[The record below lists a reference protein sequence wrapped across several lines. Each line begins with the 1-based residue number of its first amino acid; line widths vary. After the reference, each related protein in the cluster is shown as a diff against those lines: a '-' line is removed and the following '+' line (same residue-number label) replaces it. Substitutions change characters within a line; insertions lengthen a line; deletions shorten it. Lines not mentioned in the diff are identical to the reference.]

1 VYAGQTTGVRV
12 CYKPVHCLWE
22 ISAASSVMR
31 FAAANGAV
39 AVDSVDLGTHV
50 RYSLTI
56 PEFAR
61 HGAVLLAL
69 GLLVCTACPLG
80 AGEVYKSVDAEGH
93 VVYSDRADASGAQK
107 SVVRSD
113 PPNAT
118 EAARL
123 AKEQEIQKAEGLQRS
138 RQKLIED
145 TKKAQQDQAKQA
157 QCESARNRYYSL
169 KDARRIFD
177 LDAAGNRVFY
187 SDAEAETK
195 REEAR
200 QAMTAACG
208 T

>member
-1 VYAGQTTGVRV
+1 
-12 CYKPVHCLWE
+12 
-22 ISAASSVMR
+22 MR
-31 FAAANGAV
+31 
-39 AVDSVDLGTHV
+39 H
-50 RYSLTI
+50 SLTT

-61 HGAVLLAL
+61 RGAILAALILLMY
-69 GLLVCTACPLG
+69 TACPLV

-93 VVYSDRADASGAQK
+93 VVYSDHADTSGAQK
-107 SVVRSD
+107 SVIHSD
-113 PPNAT
+113 PSNPA

-123 AKEQEIQKAEGLQRS
+123 AKEQEIQKAEELQRS
-138 RQKLIED
+138 RQKLIDD
-145 TKKAQQDQAKQA
+145 TKKAQQDQAKQV

-177 LDAAGNRVFY
+177 LDATGNRVFY
-187 SDAEAETK
+187 SDAEADTK